1 MLASARRS
9 PPPKSPSRPPP
20 PTTSTRNKNEN
31 GRELSGNDN
40 DVNPSSEN
48 PLLKRS
54 WKQRWGLEP
63 TTEQL
68 AELQARHLKKASEIL
83 LERLFAY
90 LSKLPEEKNP
100 EGDDDEDGEGK
111 TSPKSKRRSR
121 SATLHTI
128 GGKHYSGGAQR
139 NPMAGITLPAS
150 AVGWLS
156 SQLCQQEL
164 QQHRKRRGG
173 RHNRSHNNHRH
184 PHDDNNN
191 NMDNEDDDL
200 LSPEDD
206 EASSS
211 SFFEQQEQV
220 LWMGVTM
227 RDRLKLLKFLLPRAT
242 HIRITRDVWPPH
254 EMDDDTSSGNRR
266 MNQNQA
272 ATTSNI
278 HVVAAASGGGRRN
291 PKATNPNPY
300 GTMDGGGPLSGQDLN
315 CSTISV
321 NSTLTTESMRPRRP
335 TMEAFLRYS
344 HNLQHHPRI
353 DIQRI
358 FPNVQVLVLKEVPP
372 TWIHNLHGVRHSL
385 QVLRVERG
393 SLYNVHGFLFP
404 KLPSAGTGTRVK
416 SKDNNEAVNSTRG
429 TEQEEDPL
437 AAPLPQGEEE
447 TNFAWEEY
455 RSLSHLKLSHCG
467 IGEVS
472 GILGSS
478 SNNNR
483 ENRIV
488 IPPPL
493 SRLPNLVSLSLS
505 HNELRSER
513 CALAGLA
520 ALPYLT
526 KLDLSYNCLLG

>member
-1 MLASARRS
+1 MLTSAKRS
-9 PPPKSPSRPPP
+9 PTPKSQSRPPP
-20 PTTSTRNKNEN
+20 PTTSTRNEN
-31 GRELSGNDN
+31 DSGRELAGHNN
-40 DVNPSSEN
+40 EVNPSAEN

-68 AELQARHLKKASEIL
+68 AELQARHLKSASEML
-83 LERLFAY
+83 LERLFAF
-90 LSKLPEEKNP
+90 LSKLPEENDP
-100 EGDDDEDGEGK
+100 EADDDEDGEERK
-111 TSPKSKRRSR
+111 SSKSKRRSR
-121 SATLHTI
+121 SATLDTV
-128 GGKHYSGGAQR
+128 GGKQSSRAKL

-173 RHNRSHNNHRH
+173 RNNRSHSNHRH
-184 PHDDNNN
+184 HHDDNNN
-191 NMDNEDDDL
+191 IDNEDDDL
-200 LSPEDD
+200 LCPEDD

-242 HIRITRDVWPPH
+242 HIRITRDVWPPP
-254 EMDDDTSSGNRR
+254 EMDDHTSSGNSRK
-266 MNQNQA
+266 NQNQT
-272 ATTSNI
+272 ATTPTI
-278 HVVAAASGGGRRN
+278 HVVAAAVRGGRRN
-291 PKATNPNPY
+291 PKATEPIYPNN
-300 GTMDGGGPLSGQDLN
+300 GTMDGGGPLLGQDLN

-353 DIQRI
+353 DIQRV

-404 KLPSAGTGTRVK
+404 KLPSAGTGIRAK
-416 SKDNNEAVNSTRG
+416 SKNNNESVSYTRG
-429 TEQEEDPL
+429 NEREEDPL
-437 AAPLPQGEEE
+437 AVPPPQEEEE

-455 RSLSHLKLSHCG
+455 RLLSHLKLSHCG

-478 SNNNR
+478 SNNR
-483 ENRIV
+483 ENRIM

-493 SRLPNLVSLSLS
+493 SRLPNLVSLCLS

-513 CALAGLA
+513 CALAGLS
-520 ALPYLT
+520 ALPFLT